1 MGGVA
6 GHLSHVHEDLD
17 LTFGE
22 IKSLLSDVASAKIE
36 AVEKFDG
43 QNIFFKF
50 FVDPESGELK
60 TARNVGDVFDPK
72 WWARRV
78 AWMMRL
84 GMSTNHPVVAD
95 VFPEINHCTLIEY
108 SFPKFDLC
116 WFDENIML
124 TAIKIVTDKSIKQ
137 SDIDVAERAL
147 DRKGHNPKKYL
158 LSFFEPDPKINTSDW
173 EVIPMVDFSHTFH
186 DMSDALD
193 ENLDMTRSL
202 DDCGSWM
209 LLLDEFTTRYLS
221 YYNNNDANNT
231 AMMRYFAEQLG
242 ISKTLDKVA
251 KQGTGLF

>member
-1 MGGVA
+1 MSEDEENKLGKVIEFPYHKLRKNSAPTEEKYVNALDRFDPADMEDPDLVA
-6 GHLSHVHEDLD
+6 TLQSCPLYV
-17 LTFGE
+17 
-22 IKSLLSDVASAKIE
+22 I
-36 AVEKFDG
+36 
-43 QNIFFKF
+43 
-50 FVDPESGELK
+50 
-60 TARNVGDVFDPK
+60 GDVFDPK

-95 VFPEINHCTLIEY
+95 VFPEVKHCTLIEY

-158 LSFFEPDPKINTSDW
+158 LSFFEPDPKINTADW

-186 DMSDALD
+186 DMADALG
-193 ENLDMTRSL
+193 ENLDMARSL

>member
-1 MGGVA
+1 MSEDEENKFGKVIEFPYHKLRKNSASTEEKYVNALDRFDPADMEDPDLVA
-6 GHLSHVHEDLD
+6 TLQSCPLYV
-17 LTFGE
+17 
-22 IKSLLSDVASAKIE
+22 I
-36 AVEKFDG
+36 
-43 QNIFFKF
+43 
-50 FVDPESGELK
+50 
-60 TARNVGDVFDPK
+60 GDVFDPR
-72 WWARRV
+72 WWSRRV

-84 GMSTNHPVVAD
+84 GMSTNHPVVGD
-95 VFPEINHCTLIEY
+95 VFPEIKHCTLIEY

-158 LSFFEPDPKINTSDW
+158 LSFFEPDPKINTADW

-186 DMSDALD
+186 DMADALG
-193 ENLDMTRSL
+193 ENLDMARSL

-231 AMMRYFAEQLG
+231 AMMRYFAKQLG

>member
-1 MGGVA
+1 MSEDEENKLGKVIEFPYHKLRKNSAPTEEKYVNALDRFDPADMEDPDLVA
-6 GHLSHVHEDLD
+6 TLQSCPLYV
-17 LTFGE
+17 
-22 IKSLLSDVASAKIE
+22 I
-36 AVEKFDG
+36 
-43 QNIFFKF
+43 
-50 FVDPESGELK
+50 
-60 TARNVGDVFDPK
+60 GDVFDPK

-95 VFPEINHCTLIEY
+95 VFPEVKHCTLIEY

>member
-1 MGGVA
+1 MSDDEDKNLGKVIEFPYHKLRKKSAPTEEKYVDALDCFDPADMEDPTLVA
-6 GHLSHVHEDLD
+6 TLQSCPLYV
-17 LTFGE
+17 
-22 IKSLLSDVASAKIE
+22 I
-36 AVEKFDG
+36 
-43 QNIFFKF
+43 
-50 FVDPESGELK
+50 
-60 TARNVGDVFDPK
+60 GDVFDPK
-72 WWARRV
+72 WWSRRL
-78 AWMMRL
+78 AWMMRI

-95 VFPEINHCTLIEY
+95 VFQEIKHCTLIEY
-108 SFPKFDLC
+108 HFAKLDLC
-116 WFDENIML
+116 WFDEDEML
-124 TAIKIVTDKSIKQ
+124 AAIKIATDKPIKQ

-158 LSFFEPDPKINTSDW
+158 ITFFEPDPKINMADW
-173 EVIPMVDFSHTFH
+173 EVIPMADFSYTFH
-186 DMSDALD
+186 DMADALG
-193 ENLDMTRSL
+193 ENLDMARSL

>member
-1 MGGVA
+1 MSEDEENKLGKVIEFPYHKLRKNSAPTEEKYVNALDRFDPADMEDPDLVA
-6 GHLSHVHEDLD
+6 TLQSCPLYV
-17 LTFGE
+17 
-22 IKSLLSDVASAKIE
+22 I
-36 AVEKFDG
+36 
-43 QNIFFKF
+43 
-50 FVDPESGELK
+50 
-60 TARNVGDVFDPK
+60 GDVFDPK

-84 GMSTNHPVVAD
+84 GMSTNNPVVAD
-95 VFPEINHCTLIEY
+95 VFPEVKHCTLIEY

>member
-1 MGGVA
+1 MSEDEENKLGKVIEFPYHKLRKNSAPTEEKYVNALDRFDPADMEDPDLVA
-6 GHLSHVHEDLD
+6 TLQSCPLYV
-17 LTFGE
+17 
-22 IKSLLSDVASAKIE
+22 I
-36 AVEKFDG
+36 
-43 QNIFFKF
+43 
-50 FVDPESGELK
+50 
-60 TARNVGDVFDPK
+60 GDVFDPK

>member
-1 MGGVA
+1 MSEDEENKLGKVIEFPYHKLRKNSAPTEEKYVNALDRFDPADMEDPDLVA
-6 GHLSHVHEDLD
+6 TLQSCPLYV
-17 LTFGE
+17 
-22 IKSLLSDVASAKIE
+22 I
-36 AVEKFDG
+36 
-43 QNIFFKF
+43 
-50 FVDPESGELK
+50 
-60 TARNVGDVFDPK
+60 GDVFDPK

-95 VFPEINHCTLIEY
+95 VFPEVKHCTLIEY

-158 LSFFEPDPKINTSDW
+158 LSFFEPDPKINTADW
-173 EVIPMVDFSHTFH
+173 EVIPMMDFSFTFH
-186 DMSDALD
+186 DIADALG
-193 ENLDMTRSL
+193 ENLDMARSL